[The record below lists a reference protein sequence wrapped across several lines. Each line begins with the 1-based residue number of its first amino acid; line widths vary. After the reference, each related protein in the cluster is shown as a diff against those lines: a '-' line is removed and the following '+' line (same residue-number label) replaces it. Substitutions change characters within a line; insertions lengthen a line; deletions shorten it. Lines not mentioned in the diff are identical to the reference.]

1 MATSQTLPL
10 DSANIEAK
18 DRLVRLWL
26 VCVASLIFC
35 MIVVGGATRLTGSG
49 LSITEWQPIM
59 GAVPPLNEAD
69 WQTAFE
75 KYKQIPQYER
85 INKGMALGEFKAI
98 FVWEWG
104 HRLLGRLI
112 GFVFAVPLVWFWLRG
127 SLRRESVMPLAGI
140 FALGGLQG
148 AVGWYMV
155 SSGLVDRVSVS
166 QYRLALHLTI
176 AFLILAAVIWHWLL
190 LMPERVRVTGV
201 VPENAKMIAW
211 VLMGLV
217 TLQVVAGA
225 LVAGMKAGLAYNTW
239 PTMDGEWVPNGLFI
253 MKPWWINA
261 FENALTVQFDHRM
274 LAYVILALAAWQ
286 SWRMSRVS
294 PEGDP
299 ARSAQVLLAVLLLQ
313 ATVGIATLLGAV
325 PLSLGL
331 LHQGG
336 AAMVY
341 VAAVWHVFTITHL
354 SGTHLSAAKAPA

>member
-1 MATSQTLPL
+1 MAASNPALSSDGSPV
-10 DSANIEAK
+10 EMR
-18 DRLVRLWL
+18 DRPVRLWL
-26 VCVASLIFC
+26 LCVAGLIFC

-69 WQTAFE
+69 WQIAFE

-85 INKGMALGEFKAI
+85 VNKGMSIGEFKAI
-98 FVWEWG
+98 FYWEWG

-112 GFVFAVPLVWFWLRG
+112 GFVFAVPLVLFWASGR
-127 SLRRESVMPLAGI
+127 LRRENLGPLLGI

-148 AVGWYMV
+148 FVGWYMV

-176 AFLILAAVIWHWLL
+176 AFLLLAAVVWHWLAL
-190 LMPERVRVTGV
+190 APARPHDAGRLPDHAR
-201 VPENAKMIAW
+201 PIAW
-211 VLMGLV
+211 GLMGLL

-239 PTMDGEWVPNGLFI
+239 PTMDGEWVPNGLGI
-253 MKPWWINA
+253 MKPWWLNL
-261 FENALTVQFDHRM
+261 FENALTVQFNHRM
-274 LAYVILALAAWQ
+274 LAYLILAVAAWHA
-286 SWRMSRVS
+286 WRIGQRAR
-294 PEGDP
+294 EGAP

-313 ATVGIATLLGAV
+313 AAIGIATLLGAV

-336 AAMVY
+336 AAVVY
-341 VAAVWHVFTITHL
+341 VMAVWHIYAVTRFSPH
-354 SGTHLSAAKAPA
+354 HAPA